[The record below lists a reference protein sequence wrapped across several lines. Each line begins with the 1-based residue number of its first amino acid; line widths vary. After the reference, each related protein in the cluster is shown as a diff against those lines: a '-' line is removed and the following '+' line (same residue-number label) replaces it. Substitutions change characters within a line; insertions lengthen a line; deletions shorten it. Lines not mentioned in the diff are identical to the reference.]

1 MANLL
6 IAKTNAYLSQEEY
19 QKWHDLYIGMIADGF
34 LMVDDSSFSSIFHF
48 AGSLCIMVSILPLQ
62 PSRFDIGP

>member
-34 LMVDDSSFSSIFHF
+34 LMVDGRFTLYDIDKNGKIEEIKDSH
-48 AGSLCIMVSILPLQ
+48 GNQ
-62 PSRFDIGP
+62 ERY

>member
-34 LMVDDSSFSSIFHF
+34 LMVD
-48 AGSLCIMVSILPLQ
+48 G
-62 PSRFDIGP
+62 RFTLYDIDKNGKIEELKDNHGNQERY